1 MEASPVVSARKL
13 AIFGNRAFNPLPAL
27 GLTALPA
34 RTIVASGSTTAQ
46 FAD

>member
-1 MEASPVVSARKL
+1 MEGFSGLFRRKL
-13 AIFGNRAFNPLPAL
+13 AIFGNCAFNPLPVL
-27 GLTALPA
+27 GLTAELA